1 MKSCQALMIH
11 GPEKM
16 FDTNIIE
23 ENFDVILPFFT
34 LPKAFALKHH
44 IASILEGFQMASSDE
59 LTELFQVASLIH
71 QVPVSSSTLKAANKK
86 GVELGLA
93 KIASL
98 SNKKEDKVTLS
109 AISQV
114 TGACTET
121 VDVFDVEDMTDL
133 IELAGAVTIEDP
145 NCGRKAQQLE
155 SLNKKASD
163 SDYQGVL
170 KSLLFTKEWQKL
182 RKAVASDIEQSEK
195 LLGPVPLLKVV
206 ANHLTLCADFTKPM
220 TPEGARTCKDAWKQ
234 ALLLL
239 KETDDGVMGN
249 QALKAMLD
257 TDVNSIGKAMTFES
271 QALQRFAE

>member
-1 MKSCQALMIH
+1 
-11 GPEKM
+11 
-16 FDTNIIE
+16 
-23 ENFDVILPFFT
+23 
-34 LPKAFALKHH
+34 
-44 IASILEGFQMASSDE
+44 MASSDE
-59 LTELFQVASLIH
+59 LAELFQVASLIR

-133 IELAGAVTIEDP
+133 TELAGAVTIEDP

-163 SDYQGVL
+163 SDYQGLL
-170 KSLLFTKEWQKL
+170 KSFFFTK
-182 RKAVASDIEQSEK
+182 
-195 LLGPVPLLKVV
+195 
-206 ANHLTLCADFTKPM
+206 
-220 TPEGARTCKDAWKQ
+220 
-234 ALLLL
+234 
-239 KETDDGVMGN
+239 
-249 QALKAMLD
+249 
-257 TDVNSIGKAMTFES
+257 
-271 QALQRFAE
+271 